1 MRYYT
6 IVNNSILIA
15 QNKQALLNYYSD
27 VFELPND
34 YVEGKYIVE
43 NNELV
48 LNPNWGEEQEQK
60 EKERIS
66 LLNLT
71 GADVERGIYKAKGMD
86 FEDII
91 EYVTALPIDGLNIKE
106 LKIELKANHFYRG
119 NPYVSAV
126 GNMLGFTPKQ
136 LDNFFEYNDYLY
148 LTNCTLE
155 VVATPTEAIVE
166 LNGVEQKQIT
176 VPYASEILG
185 KVSCEGYETQEF
197 TITLKQNDLM
207 EIDLIKTEE
216 SEVID
221 G

>member
-27 VFELPND
+27 VFELPSD

-48 LNPNWGEEQEQK
+48 LNPNYEGEQAQK
-60 EKERIS
+60 EKERIAH
-66 LLNLT
+66 LFLT

-91 EYVTALPIDGLNIKE
+91 EYVTAQPIDGLNLKE

-119 NPYVSAV
+119 NPYVDAI
-126 GNMLGFTPKQ
+126 GNMLGFTEKQ
-136 LDNFFEYNDYLY
+136 LDNFFEYNDYTY
-148 LTNCTLE
+148 LLT
-155 VVATPTEAIVE
+155 
-166 LNGVEQKQIT
+166 
-176 VPYASEILG
+176 
-185 KVSCEGYETQEF
+185 
-197 TITLKQNDLM
+197 
-207 EIDLIKTEE
+207 
-216 SEVID
+216 
-221 G
+221 